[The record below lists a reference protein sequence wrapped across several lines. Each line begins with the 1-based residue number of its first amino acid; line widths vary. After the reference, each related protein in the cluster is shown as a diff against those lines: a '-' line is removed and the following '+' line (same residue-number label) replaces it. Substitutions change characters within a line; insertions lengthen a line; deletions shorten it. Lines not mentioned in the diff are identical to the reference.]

1 MRPVAEGVYIP
12 HPTGEMAL
20 PPDIDLFLFDIEGTL
35 VGSIDA
41 PRPLPGARDLV
52 ARIRRS
58 GRGVAFLS
66 NIGRKSYRQVLD
78 SLQRAEFGVG
88 PGDLMTAGHA
98 TALYL
103 RRRGARRVFVL
114 SEGGA
119 REDLRAAGFRIV
131 RGPPVDAVVVAA
143 HRGATYRDLNAA
155 TRLVAGGAPLVCCG
169 ASLAFRGTY
178 RGDSGLFLGEGALAR
193 AIAAATGARVTTI
206 GKPDP
211 RIFREVLREFNVP
224 AGRAAMVGDG
234 RGDMEGAAR
243 AGLGLRVYLGA
254 EEVDA
259 DLAVWDIMALNRRW
273 K

>member
-1 MRPVAEGVYIP
+1 
-12 HPTGEMAL
+12 MAL

-41 PRPLPGARDLV
+41 PGPLPGARDLV

-58 GRGVAFLS
+58 GRGVALLS
-66 NIGRKSYRQVLD
+66 NIGRRSHRQVLGA
-78 SLQRAEFGVG
+78 LRRAGFDIAPET
-88 PGDLMTAGHA
+88 LMTAGRA
-98 TALYL
+98 TALHL

-131 RGPPVDAVVVAA
+131 RGPPADAVVVAA
-143 HRGATYRDLNAA
+143 HRGSTYRDLNTA
-155 TRLVAGGAPLVCCG
+155 TRLVAGGAPLICCG

-178 RGDSGLFLGEGALAR
+178 RNDTGLFLGEGAVAR

-211 RIFREVLREFNVP
+211 RIFREVLREFRVP
-224 AGRAAMVGDG
+224 AERAAMVGDG

-243 AGLGLRVYLGA
+243 AGLGLRVYLGTR
-254 EEVDA
+254 EVDA
-259 DLAVWDIMALNRRW
+259 DLQVRDIMTLNRRW